1 MNRRRRKRKTGLVDV
16 AVEGGEDLMVMLI
29 LVMVVV
35 VVVNRFRRRT
45 VQWND
50 MIQKRRPNEWRMRM
64 VVDGG

>member
-29 LVMVVV
+29 LATVV
-35 VVVNRFRRRT
+35 VVVNRFRRGT